1 MSNSDSGQHSDRER
15 RGVCLMDRKK
25 KEWGRVGGLKGE
37 IMEKDERELRMQLF
51 TMAIM
56 III

>member
-25 KEWGRVGGLKGE
+25 KEWGWGGLKGE

>member
-25 KEWGRVGGLKGE
+25 KEWGWGGLKGE
-37 IMEKDERELRMQLF
+37 IMEKDERELHMQLF